1 MFTANHVCKLNINV
15 CTWRDWYIS
24 HMIEWIVESRV
35 EVKITFLQKNWKQM
49 FLWISFYA
57 YWTIVFYP
65 ESRFCSNISC
75 SIRWS
80 YYSKPIIFHK
90 TSVISC
96 ILKRYHIVY
105 MANFCARILTKILKK
120 GRKLT
125 DTSQIYCV
133 LLICFF
139 SKMLLKSMI
148 INQPAFTCSK
158 PIIETL
164 KH

>member
-1 MFTANHVCKLNINV
+1 MFTANHVCKLNISV

-24 HMIEWIVESRV
+24 QMIEWIVESRV

-105 MANFCARILTKILKK
+105 TANFCARILTKTLKK
-120 GRKLT
+120 VESLLT
-125 DTSQIYCV
+125 LAKYTVFCSYA
-133 LLICFF
+133 FF
-139 SKMLLKSMI
+139 SKNVAK
-148 INQPAFTCSK
+148 
-158 PIIETL
+158 EYDY
-164 KH
+164 

>member
-120 GRKLT
+120 VESLLT
-125 DTSQIYCV
+125 LAKYTVFCSYA
-133 LLICFF
+133 FF
-139 SKMLLKSMI
+139 SKNVAK
-148 INQPAFTCSK
+148 
-158 PIIETL
+158 EYDY
-164 KH
+164 